1 MDVLGVS
8 AACGVSSEVKPHVQ
22 LHSHHSMFILTRV
35 STPTEHLHEA
45 ITLMGGVI
53 ATAKY
58 FKVTRGAVYQWFEN
72 GLPANRV
79 LSLVEALDHQ
89 VSAKDLRPDVFGI
102 I

>member
-1 MDVLGVS
+1 
-8 AACGVSSEVKPHVQ
+8 
-22 LHSHHSMFILTRV
+22 
-35 STPTEHLHEA
+35 
-45 ITLMGGVI
+45 MGGVI

-102 I
+102 T